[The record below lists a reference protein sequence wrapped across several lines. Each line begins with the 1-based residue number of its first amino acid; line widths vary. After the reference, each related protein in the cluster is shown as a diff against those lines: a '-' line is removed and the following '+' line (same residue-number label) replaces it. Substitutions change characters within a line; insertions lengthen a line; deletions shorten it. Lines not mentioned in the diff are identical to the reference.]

1 VTTTASEAVEPAT
14 SPRPAAESASPHFTY
29 KPALDG
35 LRAIAVMSV
44 LAYHF
49 GANWAKGGFLGV
61 DMFFVLSGYLITSLL
76 LVEWARNGR
85 IQFAAFWARRAR
97 RLLPALFLV
106 LIAVAIWSR
115 IALDANP
122 WHAIRLDEL
131 WTFFYSANWH
141 FIAAGQS

>member
-1 VTTTASEAVEPAT
+1 MILAPEHSDAA
-14 SPRPAAESASPHFTY
+14 PAAAPAPGGHSSEFRY

-35 LRAIAVMSV
+35 LRAIAVLSV

-49 GANWAKGGFLGV
+49 GADWAKGGFLGV

-76 LVEWARNGR
+76 LVEWGRNGR

-106 LIAVAIWSR
+106 LIA
-115 IALDANP
+115 ALANP
-122 WHAIRLDEL
+122 ASAVSGHSRGAILSVKN
-131 WTFFYSANWH
+131 TKA
-141 FIAAGQS
+141 Q